1 MSEENLLDKE
11 LLTGY
16 LDNLGSDLVR
26 QMLELYVAQSETYLN
41 EIHAALQADSQ
52 ELWQERC
59 HKMKGAAGSAGF
71 VQVHAKLVVIE
82 KSGEGQAAKKQ
93 HLDDLQALNQQ
104 TIAAFN
110 AWLD

>member
-16 LDNLGSDLVR
+16 LDNLGRDLVR
-26 QMLELYVAQSETYLN
+26 QMLDLYVAQSETYLN

-71 VQVHAKLVVIE
+71 VQVHAKLVAIE
-82 KSGEGQAAKKQ
+82 KSTEAQAVKQ
-93 HLDDLQALNQQ
+93 DYLEDLLALNQE